1 MSKSVLGTMQFL
13 DAALWASLL
22 LMLFSLAAYFGADYE
37 RGLLISVVKDDY
49 SMVNGEPANIQVR
62 NQITRTEIL
71 DLPVKSVSEIVD
83 WASQVAVQLFTV
95 DFFNIDSQIN
105 ELRPYFTKSGWIAM
119 NEALRESGWVDS
131 MKEKKLSVSAVLQG
145 PASVLRHGVVNGS
158 YAWVVHFPLLVTYES
173 ASENRQETRVFTLM
187 VTRVDADYAAGQA
200 GIAIDSFVTGQG
212 ESL

>member
-1 MSKSVLGTMQFL
+1 MQLL

-22 LMLFSLAAYFGADYE
+22 LMSLSLVAYFGAEYD
-37 RGLLISVVKDDY
+37 RSLLISVVKDNY
-49 SMVNGEPANIQVR
+49 AMVNGEPAAVSVR

-105 ELRPYFTKSGWIAM
+105 ELRPYFTESGWEAM
-119 NEALRESGWVDS
+119 NVALRESGWVGS

-145 PASVLRHGVVNGS
+145 PASVLKHGIVNGA
-158 YAWVVHFPLLVTYES
+158 YAWVIHFPLLVTYES
-173 ASENRQETRVFTLM
+173 ASENRQETRVFTLT

-212 ESL
+212 ASL